1 LIFLV
6 SLFLGG
12 GGSNKNFLSAPTSPP
27 LSKIQEKVSERTHTR
42 KNLTVAFDIKRLM
55 RHSNI
60 TLAKTY
66 SGMQFDYYFQN
77 ISYKVGSKKRGGRP
91 KKNKERGGGS
101 FLRPPMFVSFP
112 LLSFMFVCVR
122 LRLFFFL

>member
-1 LIFLV
+1 MAE
-6 SLFLGG
+6 
-12 GGSNKNFLSAPTSPP
+12 APTKIFSQPDPPPP
-27 LSKIQEKVSERTHTR
+27 LSKSQEKVSERTHTR

-77 ISYKVGSKKRGGRP
+77 ISYKIGSKKKGGEA
-91 KKNKERGGGS
+91 KKE
-101 FLRPPMFVSFP
+101 
-112 LLSFMFVCVR
+112 
-122 LRLFFFL
+122 